1 MRRLRPTPARIAL
14 LLAATVVAGL
24 GTAFATT
31 LSASSS
37 KLWGGQQTL
46 TKSTCTLN
54 TAADTWVDQASPT
67 TTHASGDLSVSD
79 RGGSVREALVT
90 FDLSSCGLPTTA
102 GADSATL
109 TLDLTSSTR
118 SNHTISVY
126 PVYSSWSPSTLTWNG
141 LSGLTVD
148 PTPTTTFAS
157 SAGTKT
163 VTVTAQVDAAIK
175 SGALWGWVL
184 VDTAGPGTATSTFAS
199 AENSTSSRRPSL
211 TVSYER

>member
-1 MRRLRPTPARIAL
+1 MRRLRLTPARIAL

-31 LSASSS
+31 LSTSSS
-37 KLWGGQQTL
+37 TLWGGQQTL
-46 TKSTCTLN
+46 KKNTCIFN
-54 TAADTWVDQASPT
+54 TAADTWVDQVNPT
-67 TTHASGDLSVSD
+67 ATHASGDLSVSD
-79 RGGSVREALVT
+79 RGGSIREALVT

-109 TLDLTSSTR
+109 TLDLTASTR

-141 LSGLTVD
+141 LSSLTVD
-148 PTPTTTFAS
+148 STPTTTFATS
-157 SAGTKT
+157 TGVKT
-163 VTVTAQVDAAIK
+163 ITVTAQVDAAIK
-175 SGALWGWVL
+175 AGALWGWLL

-199 AENSTSSRRPSL
+199 AENSNASNRPYL
-211 TVSYER
+211 TLTYER

>member
-1 MRRLRPTPARIAL
+1 VRRLRPTPARIAL

-24 GTAFATT
+24 GTAYATT

-46 TKSTCTLN
+46 KKNTCIFN
-54 TAADTWVDQASPT
+54 TASDTWVDQANPT
-67 TTHASGDLSVSD
+67 ATHASGDLSVSD

-109 TLDLTSSTR
+109 TLNLTSSTR

-126 PVYSSWSPSTLTWNG
+126 PVSSAWSPSTLTWNG
-141 LSGLTVD
+141 LSGLTVGS
-148 PTPTTTFAS
+148 TPTTTFAS
-157 SAGTKT
+157 STGAKT
-163 VTVTAQVDAAIK
+163 IVVTAQVDAAIK
-175 SGALWGWVL
+175 SGALWGWLL
-184 VDTAGPGTATSTFAS
+184 VDTAGPSTSTSTFAS
-199 AENSTSSRRPSL
+199 AENSNTSNRPYL
-211 TVSYER
+211 TVTYER